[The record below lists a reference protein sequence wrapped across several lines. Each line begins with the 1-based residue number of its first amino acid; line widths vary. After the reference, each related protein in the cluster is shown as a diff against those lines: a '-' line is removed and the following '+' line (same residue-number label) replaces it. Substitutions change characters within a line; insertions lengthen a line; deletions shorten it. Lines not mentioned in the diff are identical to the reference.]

1 MSGNY
6 TARCEPGLVLPLW
19 GPEENLHLIDIIF
32 RGLVYFLLLLYL
44 FIGVSIISDR
54 FMAAIEVITSKEK
67 ELVVR
72 RHGREP
78 QIIVVRV
85 WNETVA
91 NLTLMALGSSA
102 PEILLSI
109 IEIWAKNFQ
118 AGELGPGTIVG
129 SAAYNLFVIISLCV
143 FVIPNGETRKIK
155 HLRVFFVT
163 ATWSIFAYVWLYVI
177 LAVSSPGVLEVWE
190 GILTFS
196 FFPATVLTAYV
207 ADRRLLIYKYL
218 NKGYRMNKRGV
229 IVQAE
234 VGDSEMGVELEIKP
248 QQDGIGMV
256 DRLADADSPE
266 AREFEQT
273 RRDYINTLKE
283 LRKKYPTLPLEQLE
297 VMAHEEVLGKGP
309 KSRAFYRVQATR
321 KMVGAGNLSR
331 KISERAQS
339 DLSEVKAELQ
349 KAEAESIDIEQVN
362 AMRVFFEPGHYTV
375 MENVGTFEVGVSR
388 AGGDLTRPCTV
399 DYCTEDGS
407 AEAGSDY
414 VSAKGTLTFEPGE
427 TMKTIKLSVID
438 DELFEEDE
446 HFYVRLSNVSQPAM
460 LVSPSLATVMILDDD
475 HSGIFGFPERD
486 VELVESVG
494 QHPLR
499 VVRYSGARGRVII
512 PYRTVEGTAKP
523 GKQYVHTEGNLTFED
538 NQTEKVINLEIIEED
553 SYEKDA
559 LLYVELGE
567 PLLQG
572 AEAGM
577 AAAAEM
583 KQPEERTEEEK
594 MALLGRPRLGEVSR
608 AQIRIKESKEFKNT
622 VDKLVQRAN
631 ASIILGTS
639 SWKEQ
644 FTEALTVSG
653 GDENDAEGGTGQPSS
668 PSAMN
673 YLMHSL
679 TIFWKVLFAFVP
691 PTDIAGGYLCFIVSI
706 LGIGVVT
713 AIIGDVASYFGCTL
727 GIKDSVTAIVFVALG
742 TSIPDTFASKVAAC
756 QDKYADASVGNVT
769 GSNAVNVFLGIGVA
783 WSIAAIYR
791 ACHNEQFYVKP
802 GNLAFSV
809 TLFCSEACFV
819 IVVLLVRRVKS
830 IGGEL
835 GGPFIPKL
843 VTSVFLFSLW
853 LLYLIMSTLEAY
865 GVIQGF

>member
-6 TARCEPGLVLPLW
+6 STRCEPGLVVPMW
-19 GPEENLHLIDIIF
+19 RPQENLNLFDLVF
-32 RGLVYFLLLLYL
+32 RGTVYFLLLLYL

-54 FMAAIEVITSKEK
+54 FMAAIEVITSQEK

-72 RHGREP
+72 RQGKEP
-78 QIIVVRV
+78 QIVVVRV

-129 SAAYNLFVIISLCV
+129 SAAYNLFVIIALCV

-163 ATWSIFAYVWLYVI
+163 ATWSIFAYVWLYLI

-190 GILTFS
+190 GVLTFS

-218 NKGYRMNKRGV
+218 HKGYRMNKRGV

-234 VGDSEMGVELEIKP
+234 AGDSDGGVELEIKP
-248 QQDGIGMV
+248 QQDGFHNMM
-256 DRLADADSPE
+256 DADTPE
-266 AREFEQT
+266 AKEFEQT
-273 RRDYINTLKE
+273 RRDYINTLRE
-283 LRKKYPTLPLEQLE
+283 LRKKFPTQPLEQLE

-321 KMVGAGNLSR
+321 KMVGAGNLSK

-349 KAEAESIDIEQVN
+349 RQEAESIDIENVN
-362 AMRVFFEPGHYTV
+362 AMRIFFEPGHYTV
-375 MENVGTFEVGVSR
+375 MENVGTFEVGVTR
-388 AGGDLTRPCTV
+388 VGGDLTKPCSV

-414 VSAKGTLTFEPGE
+414 ITAKGTLIFDPGE
-427 TMKTIKLSVID
+427 TKKIIKLSVID

-446 HFYVRLSNVSQPAM
+446 HFYIRLTNATQPAM

-475 HSGIFGFPERD
+475 HSGVFGFPERD
-486 VELVESVG
+486 VDLVESVG
-494 QHPLR
+494 QFPLR
-499 VVRYSGARGRVII
+499 VVRYSGARGRVTV

-523 GKQYVHTEGNLTFED
+523 GKQYMHTEGTLTFED
-538 NQTEKVINLEIIEED
+538 NQTEKVINLSIIEED

-559 LLYVELGE
+559 LFYVELGE
-567 PLLQG
+567 PQLQG
-572 AEAGM
+572 AEAGI
-577 AAAAEM
+577 AVAAEM
-583 KQPEERTEEEK
+583 KQPEDRTAEEK
-594 MALLGRPRLGEVSR
+594 MALLGKPKLGEVAR

-631 ASIILGTS
+631 ASILLGTS

-653 GDENDAEGGTGQPSS
+653 GDDDDGEGAGQPSA
-668 PSAMN
+668 PSTMD
-673 YLMHSL
+673 YLMHSV
-679 TIFWKVLFAFVP
+679 TMFWKVLFAFVP
-691 PTDIAGGYLCFIVSI
+691 PTDIAGGYLCFVVSI
-706 LGIGVVT
+706 FGIGVVT
-713 AIIGDVASYFGCTL
+713 AVIGDVASYFGCTL
-727 GIKDSVTAIVFVALG
+727 GIKDSVTAVAFVALG

-769 GSNAVNVFLGIGVA
+769 GSNAVNVFLGIGIA
-783 WSIAAIYR
+783 WSIAAVYH
-791 ACHNEQFYVKP
+791 ACHGEKFEVEP

-809 TLFCSEACFV
+809 TLFCTEACLV
-819 IVVLLVRRVKS
+819 ILVLLLRRTKS

-835 GGPFIPKL
+835 GGPFVPKV
-843 VTSVFLFSLW
+843 VTSSILFSLW
-853 LLYLIMSTLEAY
+853 VFYLVMSTLEAY
-865 GVIQGF
+865 GVIEGF

>member
-6 TARCEPGLVLPLW
+6 SVRCEPGLVVPLW
-19 GPEENLHLIDIIF
+19 GPLENLYLSDVIF
-32 RGLVYFLLLLYL
+32 RGFVYFLLLLYL

-72 RHGREP
+72 RQGKEP
-78 QIIVVRV
+78 QIVVVRV

-218 NKGYRMNKRGV
+218 HKGYRMNKRGV

-234 VGDSEMGVELEIKP
+234 AGDSDGGVELEIKP
-248 QQDGIGMV
+248 QQDNFHNMT
-256 DRLADADSPE
+256 DADTPE
-266 AREFEQT
+266 AKEFEQT
-273 RRDYINTLKE
+273 RRDYINTLRE
-283 LRKKYPTLPLEQLE
+283 LRRKHPTLPLEQLE

-321 KMVGAGNLSR
+321 KMVGAGNLSK

-349 KAEAESIDIEQVN
+349 RQEAESIDIENVN
-362 AMRVFFEPGHYTV
+362 AMRIFFEPGHYTV
-375 MENVGTFEVGVSR
+375 MENVGTFEVGVTR
-388 AGGDLTRPCTV
+388 VGGDLTKPCTV

-414 VSAKGTLTFEPGE
+414 ISAKGTLTFDPGE
-427 TMKTIKLSVID
+427 TRKTIKLSVID

-446 HFYVRLSNVSQPAM
+446 HFYIRLSNASQPAM

-475 HSGIFGFPERD
+475 HSGVFGFPERD

-494 QHPLR
+494 QFPLR
-499 VVRYSGARGRVII
+499 VVRYSGARGRVTI
-512 PYRTVEGTAKP
+512 PYRTIEGTAKP
-523 GKQYVHTEGNLTFED
+523 TKQYMHTEGSLTFED
-538 NQTEKVINLEIIEED
+538 NQTEKLIQLSIIEED

-559 LLYVELGE
+559 LFYVELGE
-567 PLLQG
+567 PQLQG
-572 AEAGM
+572 VLD
-577 AAAAEM
+577 
-583 KQPEERTEEEK
+583 QP
-594 MALLGRPRLGEVSR
+594 PV
-608 AQIRIKESKEFKNT
+608 
-622 VDKLVQRAN
+622 
-631 ASIILGTS
+631 
-639 SWKEQ
+639 
-644 FTEALTVSG
+644 
-653 GDENDAEGGTGQPSS
+653 
-668 PSAMN
+668 
-673 YLMHSL
+673 
-679 TIFWKVLFAFVP
+679 
-691 PTDIAGGYLCFIVSI
+691 
-706 LGIGVVT
+706 
-713 AIIGDVASYFGCTL
+713 
-727 GIKDSVTAIVFVALG
+727 
-742 TSIPDTFASKVAAC
+742 
-756 QDKYADASVGNVT
+756 
-769 GSNAVNVFLGIGVA
+769 
-783 WSIAAIYR
+783 
-791 ACHNEQFYVKP
+791 
-802 GNLAFSV
+802 
-809 TLFCSEACFV
+809 
-819 IVVLLVRRVKS
+819 
-830 IGGEL
+830 
-835 GGPFIPKL
+835 
-843 VTSVFLFSLW
+843 
-853 LLYLIMSTLEAY
+853 
-865 GVIQGF
+865 

>member
-1 MSGNY
+1 MSNY
-6 TARCEPGLVLPLW
+6 SVRCEPGLMIPIWKPL
-19 GPEENLHLIDIIF
+19 ENLYLSDLIF
-32 RGLVYFLLLLYL
+32 RGFVYFLLLLYL

-72 RHGREP
+72 RPGKEP
-78 QIIVVRV
+78 QIVVVRV

-218 NKGYRMNKRGV
+218 HKGYRMNKRGV

-234 VGDSEMGVELEIKP
+234 AGDSDGGVELEIKP
-248 QQDGIGMV
+248 QQDSFNRMM
-256 DRLADADSPE
+256 DADTPE
-266 AREFEQT
+266 AKEFEQT
-273 RRDYINTLKE
+273 RKDYINTLRE

-297 VMAHEEVLGKGP
+297 VMAHEDVLGKGP

-321 KMVGAGNLSR
+321 KMVGAGNLSK

-349 KAEAESIDIEQVN
+349 RQEAESIDIENVN
-362 AMRVFFEPGHYTV
+362 AMRIYFEPGHYTV
-375 MENVGTFEVGVSR
+375 MENVGTFEVGVTR
-388 AGGDLTRPCTV
+388 VGGDLSKLCTV

-414 VSAKGTLTFEPGE
+414 ISAKGTLTFNPGE
-427 TMKTIKLSVID
+427 TKKAIKLSVID

-446 HFYVRLSNVSQPAM
+446 HFYVRLSNASQPAM

-475 HSGIFGFPERD
+475 HSGVFGFPERD

-494 QHPLR
+494 QYPLR
-499 VVRYSGARGRVII
+499 VVRYSGARGRVIV
-512 PYRTVEGTAKP
+512 PYRTIEGTAKP
-523 GKQYVHTEGNLTFED
+523 GKQYLHTEGTLTFED
-538 NQTEKVINLEIIEED
+538 NQTEKVIQLSVIEED

-559 LLYVELGE
+559 LFYVELGE
-567 PLLQG
+567 PQLQG
-572 AEAGM
+572 GIAV
-577 AAAAEM
+577 AAEM
-583 KQPEERTEEEK
+583 KKPEERTDEEK
-594 MALLGRPRLGEVSR
+594 MALLGKPKLGEVFR
-608 AQIRIKESKEFKNT
+608 AQVRIKESKEFKNT

-631 ASIILGTS
+631 ASILLGTS

-653 GDENDAEGGTGQPSS
+653 GDEDEGEGAGEPAAPST
-668 PSAMN
+668 MD
-673 YLMHSL
+673 YLMHGV

-691 PTDIAGGYLCFIVSI
+691 PTNIAGGYLCFVVSI
-706 LGIGVVT
+706 FGIGVVT
-713 AIIGDVASYFGCTL
+713 AVIGDIASYFGCTL
-727 GIKDSVTAIVFVALG
+727 GIKDSVTAVAFVALG
-742 TSIPDTFASKVAAC
+742 TSIPGAENKKQNLGESIYHGISRRSELNGRPHFFRPLLIRDPGMEAGKNAGVSRVHSSRDKSCKGSRHLGEKLSAAEIPIS
-756 QDKYADASVGNVT
+756 QRSLSARESRAEFFDAS
-769 GSNAVNVFLGIGVA
+769 A
-783 WSIAAIYR
+783 
-791 ACHNEQFYVKP
+791 
-802 GNLAFSV
+802 LAS
-809 TLFCSEACFV
+809 
-819 IVVLLVRRVKS
+819 RRHRRFES
-830 IGGEL
+830 
-835 GGPFIPKL
+835 
-843 VTSVFLFSLW
+843 
-853 LLYLIMSTLEAY
+853 
-865 GVIQGF
+865 

>member
-6 TARCEPGLVLPLW
+6 SARCEPGLMIPVW
-19 GPEENLHLIDIIF
+19 RPEENLYLSDVIF

-72 RHGREP
+72 RQGKEP
-78 QIIVVRV
+78 QIVIVRV

-129 SAAYNLFVIISLCV
+129 SAAYNLFVIIALCV

-163 ATWSIFAYVWLYVI
+163 ATWSIFAYVWLYLI
-177 LAVSSPGVLEVWE
+177 LEVSSPGVLEVWE
-190 GILTFS
+190 GVLTFS
-196 FFPATVLTAYV
+196 FFPATVLTAYI

-218 NKGYRMNKRGV
+218 HKGYRMNKRGV

-234 VGDSEMGVELEIKP
+234 AGDSDGGVELEIKP
-248 QQDGIGMV
+248 QQDNFHRMMDG
-256 DRLADADSPE
+256 DTPE
-266 AREFEQT
+266 AKEFEQT
-273 RRDYINTLKE
+273 RRDYINTLRE

-321 KMVGAGNLSR
+321 KMVGAGNLSK

-349 KAEAESIDIEQVN
+349 RQEAESIDIENVN
-362 AMRVFFEPGHYTV
+362 AMRIFFEPGHYTV
-375 MENVGTFEVGVSR
+375 MENVGTFEVGVTR
-388 AGGDLTRPCTV
+388 AGGDLNKACSV

-414 VSAKGTLTFEPGE
+414 ISAKGTLTFDPGE
-427 TMKTIKLSVID
+427 TRKTIQLSVID

-446 HFYVRLSNVSQPAM
+446 HFYIRLSNASQPAM

-475 HSGIFGFPERD
+475 HSGVFGFPERD
-486 VELVESVG
+486 VDLVESVG
-494 QHPLR
+494 QYALG
-499 VVRYSGARGRVII
+499 VVRYSGARGRVVI
-512 PYRTVEGTAKP
+512 PYRTIEGTAKP
-523 GKQYVHTEGNLTFED
+523 GKQYTHTEGSLTFED

-559 LLYVELGE
+559 LFYVELGD
-567 PLLQG
+567 PQLQG

-577 AAAAEM
+577 AVAAEM
-583 KQPEERTEEEK
+583 KQPEERTAEEK
-594 MALLGRPRLGEVSR
+594 MALLGKPKLGEVAK

-631 ASIILGTS
+631 ASILLGTS

-653 GDENDAEGGTGQPSS
+653 GDDDDGEGAGEASAPST
-668 PSAMN
+668 MD
-673 YLMHSL
+673 YLMHSV

-691 PTDIAGGYLCFIVSI
+691 PTDIAGGYLCFVVSI

-713 AIIGDVASYFGCTL
+713 AVIGDVASYFGCTL
-727 GIKDSVTAIVFVALG
+727 GIKDSVTAVAFVALG

-769 GSNAVNVFLGIGVA
+769 GSNAVNVFLGIGIA
-783 WSIAAIYR
+783 WSIAAIYH
-791 ACHNEQFYVKP
+791 ACHGERFEVEP

-809 TLFCSEACFV
+809 TLFCTEACLV
-819 IVVLLVRRVKS
+819 MLVLLLRRTKS

-835 GGPFIPKL
+835 GGPFVPKVITSTILFFLWVFYL
-843 VTSVFLFSLW
+843 V
-853 LLYLIMSTLEAY
+853 MSTLEAY
-865 GVIQGF
+865 GVIEGF